1 MLSRYLGERLK
12 LNQSYLTRSRLGTSM
27 LEGCCE
33 GGEEVTFFLVEI
45 LFVVVVSLSSLFS
58 FLGGEVRAAASGV
71 GVVVVVGVEVAMEGT

>member
-1 MLSRYLGERLK
+1 MG
-12 LNQSYLTRSRLGTSM
+12 G
-27 LEGCCE
+27 G